1 MFRKIPFW
9 SGFVAALLAGSVSV
23 FAQVRVQGTAG
34 AKWSVSAQEFVPGGG
49 ALSRLAVDIVKLDL
63 QRSGWTALAPQQA
76 ASVQLSGRP
85 AEGAG
90 GVAIPL
96 KATDAGGNVVF
107 QRTYT
112 AQASAGAVVREA
124 HRAADEFVTALTK
137 KKTFLQAR
145 LACLKRDGTMKT
157 VQVGDSAMR
166 AVSAIRQPGA
176 QSRQETCVRP
186 RWSYDNRKITFTA
199 FLRRFPDVYAW
210 EAATGSITA
219 LAQYPG
225 MNTGGAISPDGRSMA
240 VILSKDGN
248 PDLYVKDLASG
259 QLRRLTNTRG
269 VSEGSPGWSP
279 DGQQIVYVSDAS
291 RTPQL
296 YVISRNG
303 GQPRQLTSGAHSAS
317 PDWGSNGLIAYQTQ
331 QGRNFQIAV
340 IDPNTRQSRVVTP
353 FDASYEDP
361 SWAPDGRHIA
371 AARVQNYQS
380 DIALIDTAAG
390 GDPPTLLTSGGI
402 WSSPAWTH

>member
-1 MFRKIPFW
+1 MRKFKTFLT
-9 SGFVAALLAGSVSV
+9 GLVAAALLWAPSAAR
-23 FAQVRVQGTAG
+23 AQVRVQGMAG
-34 AKWSVSAQEFVPGGG
+34 AKWAVSVQEFAPGGG
-49 ALSRLAVDIVKLDL
+49 ALSRLAVEVVKTDL
-63 QRSGWTALAPQQA
+63 ERCGWTAIAPPQA
-76 ASVQLSGRP
+76 ASVRLSGRP

-90 GVAIPL
+90 GVSIPL
-96 KATDAGGNVVF
+96 KAVDVAGNTVF
-107 QRTYT
+107 QRTYV
-112 AQASAGAVVREA
+112 AQPSAGAVVREA
-124 HRAADEFVTALTK
+124 HRAADEFVSQLTK

-145 LACLKRDGTMKT
+145 LACLKQDGTMKT

-166 AVSAIRQPGA
+166 AVTAIRQPGGA
-176 QSRQETCVRP
+176 ARQERCVRP

-210 EAATGSITA
+210 EAATGAITA

-248 PDLYVKDLASG
+248 PDLYVKDLGTG

-279 DGQQIVYVSDAS
+279 DGQRIVYVSDAS
-291 RTPQL
+291 GTPQL

-303 GQPRQLTSGAHSAS
+303 GQPQRLTSGGHSAS
-317 PDWGSNGLIAYQTQ
+317 PDWGPNGLIAYQTQ
-331 QGRNFQIAV
+331 QGRQFQIAV
-340 IDPNTRQSRVVTP
+340 IDPNTRQSRIVTR

-371 AARVQNYQS
+371 ATRTVNYRS
-380 DIALIDTAAG
+380 DISLLDTE
-390 GDPPTLLTSGGI
+390 GDPPVLLTSGGV